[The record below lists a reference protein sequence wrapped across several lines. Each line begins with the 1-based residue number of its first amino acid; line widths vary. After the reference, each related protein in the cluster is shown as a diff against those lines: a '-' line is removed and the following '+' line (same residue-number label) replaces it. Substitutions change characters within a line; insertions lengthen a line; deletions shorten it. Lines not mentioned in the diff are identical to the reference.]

1 MGKNKN
7 KTASSGF
14 STTTKRW
21 LWVIAL
27 LVVCIYTIIAWVGG
41 GGAIG
46 TKLYHGLFYLFGNAY
61 IIVPASLLVTAG
73 SVVYSLHHQL
83 DRIRIISA
91 AIFLLSTMILIQLV
105 APVNNEISGGIIGAS
120 LASGGINLLGPVGFT
135 VIIIAIALAT
145 LIIIF
150 APEYDPHDLIEKLFG
165 KFKKTDSVLIDDN
178 SDIEQAVTKSGIEE
192 PSDINPVGPIENT
205 SFDVKSGSVDK
216 NDRSIKNSGK
226 DSDDNELML
235 PNEMLLQKPYT
246 PPPLSLLSTD
256 KGKPGVGDIKANA
269 NIIKRTFQNFGI
281 RVEMDEVSIGPTVT
295 RYSFKP
301 AEGVRLSKIISLQS
315 NLELALAA
323 HPVRIEAPIPGKALV
338 GIEVPNSS
346 KTTVGLASLLQ
357 SGEFRNSDKPLLITL
372 GKGIS
377 GSSFF
382 TDIAKAPHM
391 MIAGATGS
399 GKSVTLHVLINS
411 LLFRNSPEN
420 LRLIMIDPKR
430 VELTLYN
437 GIPHLLNPVITQ
449 PKKAVMALKWA
460 VKEMERRYE
469 VLQEERVQNI
479 ESYHKNIVQPAYKK
493 AEDPNSVDLPEKMPY
508 LVLILDEVGDLMQ
521 IYPKELEAEIIR
533 LAQMSRAVGIHLV
546 LTTQRPDKK
555 IITGLIK
562 ANVPTRIALQV
573 SSNIESRII
582 LDAGGAEDLL
592 GAGDMLFQSATMSKP
607 TRIQSPYISEKE
619 VKSVVKHLK
628 DLYADE
634 LPDQVNIAEDDQ
646 TTDLFS
652 IDLESVESE
661 EDQDDLYNE
670 AVATVVQAGKA
681 STSYLQRRLK
691 IGYSRAA
698 RIMDD
703 LESNGIIGAQEGSK
717 AREVLIDPN
726 ELE

>member
-1 MGKNKN
+1 MGKKKKKN
-7 KTASSGF
+7 KQSSF
-14 STTTKRW
+14 SPSTKRW

-27 LVVCIYTIIAWVGG
+27 LVASLYSIIIWLGG

-46 TKLYHGLFYLFGNAY
+46 SKLYKGLFYLFGNAY
-61 IIVPASLLVTAG
+61 VIVPAGLLIASG
-73 SVVYSLHHQL
+73 SVIYFLHHHL
-83 DRIRIISA
+83 DKKRVISA
-91 AIFLLSTMILIQLV
+91 GIFLVAAMVIVQLI
-105 APVNNEISGGIIGAS
+105 APVGSGVSGGVIGS
-120 LASGGINLLGPVGFT
+120 TLASGGIDLLGPVGFILI
-135 VIIIAIALAT
+135 VIAVAIAT

-150 APEYDPHDLIEKLFG
+150 APDYDPRDFSDSLRS
-165 KFKKTDSVLIDDN
+165 KFNNDKTDDFGNDN
-178 SDIEQAVTKSGIEE
+178 NDIEDAVSRSTAELEAIPDEVESVTKPNKKSLR
-192 PSDINPVGPIENT
+192 INNPT
-205 SFDVKSGSVDK
+205 KDK
-216 NDRSIKNSGK
+216 
-226 DSDDNELML
+226 DDDEGELIL
-235 PNEMLLQKPYT
+235 PNENLLQKPYT

-295 RYSFKP
+295 RYAFKP

-357 SGEFRNSDKPLLITL
+357 SSEFRNSQKPLLITL

-391 MIAGATGS
+391 LIAGATGS

-420 LRLIMIDPKR
+420 MRLIMVDPKR

-437 GIPHLLNPVITQ
+437 GVPHLLNPVITQ
-449 PKKAVMALKWA
+449 PKKAVLALKWA

-469 VLQEERVQNI
+469 VLQEVRVQNI
-479 ESYHKNIVQPAYKK
+479 ASYHSNIVEPAYKK
-493 AEDPNSVDLPEKMPY
+493 AEDPTSEDLPEKMPY
-508 LVLILDEVGDLMQ
+508 IVLILDEVGDLMQ
-521 IYPKELEAEIIR
+521 VYPKELEAEIIR

-555 IITGLIK
+555 VITGLIK

-573 SSNIESRII
+573 SSHIESRII
-582 LDAGGAEDLL
+582 LDSSGAEDLL

-607 TRIQSPYISEKE
+607 TRIQSPFISEKE
-619 VKSVVKHLK
+619 VKSVVKYLK
-628 DLYADE
+628 NLYQDE
-634 LPDQVNIAEDDQ
+634 APDEVNFTEEDQ
-646 TTDLFS
+646 KTDLFS

-670 AVATVVQAGKA
+670 AVKTVVQAGKA

-703 LESNGIIGAQEGSK
+703 LEDNGIIGPQEGSK
-717 AREVLIDPN
+717 AREVLIDKSD
-726 ELE
+726 LQ